1 MIYNAVICEYL
12 LIGGNILKKIAAI
25 AFTVISLTTLFFN
38 STVFAYKLP
47 EKIRVGLEYKYKD
60 VDTVPVSNSIIEI
73 GIDNNEEFYCEA
85 EISSKSGF
93 AVAMPPG
100 KTVDANEFYG
110 NYEDA
115 INASEDL
122 NKLWGYDAVPAY
134 VGKKLWG
141 IYICGVTD
149 SQAKHVADDVT
160 GSVVAE
166 NSNLM
171 ILKDGDRVIMAFNQ
185 INPQFAPAGST
196 EAVTLNDR
204 SYRGVIEFGR
214 YNGNKITAV
223 NVVNLDNY
231 LYGVVPS
238 EMPSSWENEA
248 LKAQA
253 VAARSYA
260 ITSMSVHLKSGYNV
274 CDNTNCQVY
283 IGYGQEKASTNL
295 AVDETSGIVAY
306 YDGQPINAVFC
317 SSSGGSTDDAGN
329 VWAYDIPYLK
339 AVAEINEEGVSTWT
353 RTFTAEQVKTILAGK
368 NINIGTIKSIEIT
381 SVGAY
386 GRVQAVTI
394 TGSSGT
400 KVLTKEETR
409 TIFSGTTEGSLK
421 SRMYTINGK
430 GGANIT
436 NTTTTTTTK
445 NSTVF
450 AQNSVSA
457 TKINLENSYV
467 LGSGGKS
474 IFGSKITAPYAI
486 ASGNEVSAI
495 ETKTTTTTTTNN
507 SGTFSD
513 SVSEGTF
520 VFTGK
525 GLGHGVGMSQYGA
538 NGMAK
543 QGYTYKEI
551 LKHYYTGVTVE

>member
-1 MIYNAVICEYL
+1 MQIL
-12 LIGGNILKKIAAI
+12 LLGGNILKKIVALTLTAI
-25 AFTVISLTTLFFN
+25 GLTTLFMFN
-38 STVFAYKLP
+38 STVFAYNLP
-47 EKIRVGLEYKYKD
+47 EKIRVGLEYKYKE
-60 VDTVPVSNSIIEI
+60 VDSVPVSNSKIEI
-73 GIDNNEEFYCEA
+73 GMENNEKFYSEA
-85 EISSKSGF
+85 EISGKSGF
-93 AVAMPPG
+93 AVAMPEG

-122 NKLWGYDAVPAY
+122 SKMWGYDAVPAY

-141 IYICGVTD
+141 IYICGVAENE
-149 SQAKHVADDVT
+149 AKYVADDVT
-160 GSVVAE
+160 GSVITTT
-166 NSNLM
+166 NLM
-171 ILKDGDRVIMAFNQ
+171 VLKDGIRVVMAFNQ
-185 INPQFAPAGST
+185 INPQISPAGSAET
-196 EAVTLNDR
+196 VTLNDR

-223 NVVNLDNY
+223 NVVDLDDY

-238 EMPSSWENEA
+238 EMPSSWEKEA

-260 ITSMSVHLKSGYNV
+260 VTSMSVHIKSGYNV

-283 IGYGQEKASTNL
+283 MGYGQEKASTNS
-295 AVDETSGIVAY
+295 AVDETSGIAAY
-306 YDGQPINAVFC
+306 YNGQPINAVFC

-339 AVAEINEEGVSTWT
+339 AVTEINEEGVSTWT
-353 RTFTAEQVKTILAGK
+353 RTFTADQMKTILAGK
-368 NINIGTIKSIEIT
+368 GINIGTIKSVEIT
-381 SVGAY
+381 SVGVY
-386 GRVQAVTI
+386 GRVQALTI

-400 KVLTKEETR
+400 KVLTKEDTR

-421 SRMYTINGK
+421 SRLYTINGK

-436 NTTTTTTTK
+436 STTNTTTTT
-445 NSTVF
+445 NSTVSV
-450 AQNSVSA
+450 QNGGSV
-457 TKINLENSYV
+457 TKIKLENSYI

-474 IFGSKITAPYAI
+474 IFGSKISDPYAI
-486 ASGNEVSAI
+486 SGGNEVSAI
-495 ETKTTTTTTTNN
+495 ETKKTTTTTTNN
-507 SGTFSD
+507 SNGFSD
-513 SVSEGTF
+513 SVSVDTF

-525 GLGHGVGMSQYGA
+525 GFGHGVGMSQYGA

-551 LKHYYTGVTVE
+551 LKHYYTGITVE

>member
-1 MIYNAVICEYL
+1 M
-12 LIGGNILKKIAAI
+12 KKLAAI
-25 AFTVISLTTLFFN
+25 AFSAIGLTTLLMFN
-38 STVFAYKLP
+38 STVFAYNLP
-47 EKIRVGLEYKYKD
+47 EKIRVGLEYKYKE
-60 VDTVPVSNSIIEI
+60 VDTVPVSNREIEI
-73 GIDNNEEFYCEA
+73 GIENNQEFYCEA
-85 EISSKSGF
+85 EISGESGF
-93 AVAMPPG
+93 ALAMPSG

-115 INASEDL
+115 IIASEDL
-122 NKLWGYDAVPAY
+122 SDMWGYDAVPAY
-134 VGKKLWG
+134 VGKRLWG
-141 IYICGVTD
+141 IYICGVAD
-149 SQAKHVADDVT
+149 GEAKYVADDVT
-160 GSVVAE
+160 GSVVTT
-166 NSNLM
+166 NNLM
-171 ILKDGDRVIMAFNQ
+171 VLKDGNRVIMAFNQ
-185 INPQFAPAGST
+185 VNPQIAPVGSLDT
-196 EAVTLNDR
+196 LTLNDR

-223 NVVNLDNY
+223 NVVELDDY

-238 EMPSSWENEA
+238 EIPSSWEKEA

-260 ITSMSVHLKSGYNV
+260 VTSMSVHFKNGYNV

-283 IGYGQEKASTNL
+283 IGYGQEKVSTNL

-306 YDGQPINAVFC
+306 YGGQPINAVFC

-339 AVAEINEEGVSTWT
+339 AVTEINEEGVSTWT
-353 RTFTAEQVKTILAGK
+353 RTFTSDQMKTILAEKG
-368 NINIGTIKSIEIT
+368 INIGNIKNVEIT

-386 GRVQAVTI
+386 GRVQAITI
-394 TGSSGT
+394 TGSGGT

-436 NTTTTTTTK
+436 NTTSTTTTK
-445 NSTVF
+445 SATVSV
-450 AQNSVSA
+450 QNSASV
-457 TKINLENSYV
+457 TKINLENSYI
-467 LGSGGKS
+467 LGSGGNS
-474 IFGSKITAPYAI
+474 VLGSKISAPYAI
-486 ASGNEVSAI
+486 ASGNAVSAI
-495 ETKTTTTTTTNN
+495 ETTTTTDN
-507 SGTFSD
+507 SNTSSA
-513 SVSEGTF
+513 SVSADTF

-525 GLGHGVGMSQYGA
+525 GSGHGVGMSQYGA

-543 QGYTYKEI
+543 QGYTYDEI
-551 LKHYYTGVTVE
+551 LKHYYTGITVE

>member
-1 MIYNAVICEYL
+1 M
-12 LIGGNILKKIAAI
+12 KKIAAI
-25 AFTVISLTTLFFN
+25 AFTAICFSTLFMFN
-38 STVFAYKLP
+38 STVFAYNLP
-47 EKIRVGLEYKYKD
+47 GKIRVGLEYKYKE
-60 VDTVPVSNSIIEI
+60 VDTVPVSNSKIEI
-73 GIDNNEEFYCEA
+73 GIENNEEFYSEA
-85 EISSKSGF
+85 EISGNSGF
-93 AVAMPPG
+93 AVTMPAG

-122 NKLWGYDAVPAY
+122 SKMWGYEAVPAY

-141 IYICGVTD
+141 IYICGVAD
-149 SQAKHVADDVT
+149 SEAKYVADDVT
-160 GSVVAE
+160 GSVITT
-166 NSNLM
+166 NSLM
-171 ILKDGDRVIMAFNQ
+171 VLKDGSHVAMAFNEIKPQ
-185 INPQFAPAGST
+185 IAPAGST
-196 EAVTLNDR
+196 ETVTLNDR
-204 SYRGVIEFGR
+204 SYRGVIELGR

-223 NVVNLDNY
+223 NVVSLDDY

-260 ITSMSVHLKSGYNV
+260 VTSMGVYAKNGYDV
-274 CDNTNCQVY
+274 CDNTSSQVY
-283 IGYGQEKASTNL
+283 MGYGQEKASTNL
-295 AVDETSGIVAY
+295 AVDETSGIAAY

-339 AVAEINEEGVSTWT
+339 AVPEVNEEGVSIWT
-353 RTFTAEQVKTILAGK
+353 RTFTADQLKTILAGK
-368 NINIGTIKSIEIT
+368 GINIGTIKNVEIT

-421 SRMYTINGK
+421 SRLYTINGK

-436 NTTTTTTTK
+436 NTTSTTTTT
-445 NSTVF
+445 NATVSV
-450 AQNSVSA
+450 QNSASV
-457 TKINLENSYV
+457 TKINLENSYI
-467 LGSGGKS
+467 LGGGGKS
-474 IFGSKITAPYAI
+474 VSGSKISAPYAI
-486 ASGNEVSAI
+486 AGGNEVSAI

-507 SGTFSD
+507 SNTSIS
-513 SVSEGTF
+513 SVSAGTF

-551 LKHYYTGVTVE
+551 LKHYYTGITVE